1 MKSFRVS
8 TRVIAA
14 AALPFLIL
22 AAFIAIEINI
32 LWKQK
37 ESATRTMAYAEQ
49 MVSIYKLMHTL
60 QVERGISAGFI
71 GSRGAQMSDALVK
84 ARADVNANLDRIAVA
99 AGAIGHMGGEH
110 MRGDFAESAERIA
123 AIPEMRTRIDAFDI
137 PVGEAIKAYSD
148 LIASMSHI
156 ADEIVT
162 HVEERH
168 MTIMMAGYV
177 DVMSAKELAGQE
189 RGIGAGAIGAGDF
202 TPAAFEAFAGKK
214 QAETALIS
222 RFLSVMPPEVS
233 KASKTLLADGI
244 SPELAAMR
252 AAMVQRDFTGL
263 DASIWFGEMTKWL
276 GKLNEAGGMAATTI
290 IEEANH
296 IVAEKSSQL
305 LVLGAASIAVFLFI
319 AVLVFAIARSIIR
332 PLSAMSGY
340 LDRMAEGEFDIEI
353 PMATEKNEIGA
364 MARSVGNLREALREK
379 AAGEALARQRRAEKE
394 AADMQER
401 ARLEEEEK
409 ERLASYCGTVGEALT
424 ALSKGDLSHQIT
436 FEFPGAMDSL
446 RTNYN
451 MASSRLSMTMDE
463 ISVCASGLDSI
474 ANEIRQASDE
484 LSRRAEQQAASVEQT
499 AAAVEQLKT
508 NFQLSTTTATEAS
521 QKTST
526 TSAET
531 AKSLEIVRDAVAAM
545 AEIEQSSEE
554 VVKIIGVIDN
564 IAFQTNLLA
573 LNAGVE
579 AARAG
584 EAGKGFA
591 VVAQEV
597 RELAQ
602 RSADAAREIKELI
615 TNSRSKVSQGVE
627 LVGETGQSLEGI
639 GADVARLDE
648 LIGHMASSTREQLVA
663 MQEIS
668 QAIVSIDQVNQQNTA
683 MAEETTAATH
693 TLTSDAANLRKRVAQ
708 FVIGQRSGGD
718 VAELARAS

>member
-14 AALPFLIL
+14 AALPFFIL
-22 AAFIAIEINI
+22 AAFIAIEIAI
-32 LWKQK
+32 LWKEK
-37 ESATRTMAYAEQ
+37 VSAARTLVYAEQ
-49 MVSIYKLMHTL
+49 MGSLYELVHTL

-71 GSRGAQMSDALVK
+71 GSRGAKMGEALAEARGNVDANRQK
-84 ARADVNANLDRIAVA
+84 LDMASA
-99 AGAIGHMGGEH
+99 ALGQMGGER
-110 MRGDFAESAERIA
+110 MRVFLTESADKLAGVSELRLHV
-123 AIPEMRTRIDAFDI
+123 DAFDM
-137 PVGEAIKAYSD
+137 PVSEVIKTYSD
-148 LIASMSHI
+148 LIASMSHV

-162 HVEERH
+162 HVEERQ
-168 MTIMMAGYV
+168 MAIMMAGYA
-177 DVMSAKELAGQE
+177 DVMAAKELAGQE

-202 TPAAFEAFAGKK
+202 TPAAFSAFVGKK
-214 QAETALIS
+214 QAEMVLID
-222 RFLSVMPPEVS
+222 RFLSVMPSEIALKSDAVL
-233 KASKTLLADGI
+233 TTGV

-252 AAMVQRDFTGL
+252 AALVERDFTGL
-263 DASIWFGEMTKWL
+263 DAGVWFGEMTNWL
-276 GKLNEAGGMAATTI
+276 GNLNEVGGMASAAI
-290 IEEANH
+290 IEEAGR
-296 IVAEKSSQL
+296 IVTEKSNHL
-305 LVLGAASIAVFLFI
+305 LVLGAACIAVFLAL
-319 AVLVFAIARSIIR
+319 AVLVIAIVRSIIK
-332 PLSAMSGY
+332 PLSAMRGY
-340 LDRMAEGEFDIEI
+340 LDEMAAGEFDIEI
-353 PMATEKNEIGA
+353 PMAAEKNEIGE

-379 AAGEALARQRRAEKE
+379 AAGEALERQRRAEKE
-394 AADMQER
+394 AAEVRER
-401 ARLEEEEK
+401 ARLEAEEK
-409 ERLASYCGTVGEALT
+409 ERLSQYCGTVGHALKS
-424 ALSKGDLSHQIT
+424 LSDGDLSHQIT
-436 FEFPGAMDSL
+436 FQFPGELDRL
-446 RTNYN
+446 RVDYN
-451 MASSRLSMTMDE
+451 AASQKLSVTMGE
-463 ISVCASGLDSI
+463 IGDCANGMDSI

-521 QKTST
+521 QKTSA
-526 TSAET
+526 TSAVR
-531 AKSLEIVRDAVAAM
+531 ARSLQVVRDAVAAM
-545 AEIEQSSEE
+545 AEIEESSDE

-615 TNSRSKVSQGVE
+615 TNSRTKVSQGVE

-648 LIGHMASSTREQLVA
+648 LIGHIASSTREQLVA

-693 TLTSDAANLRKRVAQ
+693 TLTADAATLRQRLAQ
-708 FVIGQRSGGD
+708 FVIGQKSGED
-718 VAELARAS
+718 CAELARAG